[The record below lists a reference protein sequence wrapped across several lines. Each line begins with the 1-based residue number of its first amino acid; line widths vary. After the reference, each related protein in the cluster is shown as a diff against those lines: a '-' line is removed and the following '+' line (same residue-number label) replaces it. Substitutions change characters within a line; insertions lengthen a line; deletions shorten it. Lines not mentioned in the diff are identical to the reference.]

1 MKKALL
7 IIDRGSKM
15 KEVQEE
21 LRNTCEL
28 IKYKTDYS
36 YVDFCFL
43 EVIPPYIGEGIRK
56 CINRGADSITIVPYF
71 LYPGMKLK
79 DAVTQTATII
89 HQKDKKMVITKPLSY
104 QPSISEIVLKRV
116 NSLIVEKG
124 LDIDKKNICL
134 LLIGHGSSDKRA
146 REAFLYTVNNLKKI
160 YRDVKFCF
168 LELEPPNIEEG
179 IKECLTTNPDTI
191 VVVPYF
197 LHKGIHI
204 QKDILVDLTNAQEKY
219 SFNSLFISGH
229 IGVDPAVIDLIITLA
244 KEAEVKSGVF

>member
-21 LRNTCEL
+21 LRNTCDF
-28 IKYKTDYS
+28 IKHKTDYS
-36 YVDFCFL
+36 YVDYCFL

-56 CINRGADSITIVPYF
+56 CIDTGVDSITIVPYF

-79 DAVTQTATII
+79 DAVTQTASII
-89 HQKDKKMVITKPLSY
+89 YQENKKMVITKPLSY
-104 QPSISEIVLKRV
+104 QPIISEIVLKRV
-116 NSLIVEKG
+116 NSLIVEKR
-124 LDIDKKNICL
+124 LDKEKANLCL

-146 REAFLYTVNNLKKI
+146 REAFLYTVNSLKKI
-160 YRDVKFCF
+160 YKDVKFCF

-179 IKECLTTNPDTI
+179 IKECLSSNPHTI

-219 SFNSLFISGH
+219 RFNSLFISGH
-229 IGVDPAVIDLIITLA
+229 IGVDPAVINLVIMLA